1 MTLGC
6 SYYKSVSVVS
16 IFKVSRDGISARENT
31 TLDQNT
37 KITTLQMPP
46 LLRQVRYHEL
56 SSLWTLY

>member
-37 KITTLQMPP
+37 LQMPP

-56 SSLWTLY
+56 SSL